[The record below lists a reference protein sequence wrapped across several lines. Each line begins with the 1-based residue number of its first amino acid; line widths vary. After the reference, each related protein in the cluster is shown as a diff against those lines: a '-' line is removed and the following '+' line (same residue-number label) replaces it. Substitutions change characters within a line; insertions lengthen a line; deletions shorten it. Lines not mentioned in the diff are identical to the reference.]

1 MLTSAANG
9 SRNGALLPLSRL
21 PSKKTNDSHTTRRL
35 VHAKGVGVFGEFIV
49 TNKDI
54 AKYTDASFLQPDSKG
69 KSKTTRLLA
78 RFSTIAGELGYPD
91 TVRDAKGAAFKFYTE
106 EGNLDWVFLNP
117 VSILYLPRTKSYAN

>member
-1 MLTSAANG
+1 M
-9 SRNGALLPLSRL
+9 LPLSRS
-21 PSKKTNDSHTTRRL
+21 PSKKTNKFRETRRI
-35 VHAKGVGVFGEFIV
+35 VHAKGVGVFGEFVV

-54 AKYTDASFLQPDSKG
+54 AKYTDASFLQPDSEG

-117 VSILYLPRTKSYAN
+117 VSILYVPSTKSYAN